1 MKKREIKLFNSP
13 LKIFMWVFFVVNLL
27 GFGVNFILYFF
38 NKPNRVET
46 LLNAD
51 FFFIAMAIIC
61 YIAFNLILYLIIK
74 IHFLLSKKE

>member
-1 MKKREIKLFNSP
+1 MKKREVKLFNSP

-51 FFFIAMAIIC
+51 FAWYF
-61 YIAFNLILYLIIK
+61 
-74 IHFLLSKKE
+74 